1 MRNSSLILREY
12 NNKEGDD
19 GICFPTII
27 FSLWKQEP
35 YKSTYLT
42 RLIERKDVLLKKTFH
57 FKQYPYHVEIFPDT
71 YFNLQNS
78 FHSIQLLLHGEKLS
92 LLLYIIHKWYVC
104 DPAFPIWYFSIAD
117 HSFFLLPE
125 CWFWLS
131 TSVHYLQHS
140 FNTTRHITKAE
151 WTLFRINGW
160 TSVWQ
165 KIILKLDMCFLKLS
179 WFSVS
184 FSNGISLFASFL
196 CFKCN
201 HVQTL
206 TRTFAYVL
214 TLVNDELQALLM
226 ENLWSSYI
234 IVPKKARIR
243 VFVLLR
249 NKVGPLPR

>member
-19 GICFPTII
+19 GICFPTIL

-140 FNTTRHITKAE
+140 FNTTRQRQYYK
-151 WTLFRINGW
+151 
-160 TSVWQ
+160 
-165 KIILKLDMCFLKLS
+165 S
-179 WFSVS
+179 WM
-184 FSNGISLFASFL
+184 NTIQ
-196 CFKCN
+196 N
-201 HVQTL
+201 
-206 TRTFAYVL
+206 
-214 TLVNDELQALLM
+214 
-226 ENLWSSYI
+226 
-234 IVPKKARIR
+234 
-243 VFVLLR
+243 
-249 NKVGPLPR
+249 